1 MKHLSNIIYQ
11 KAKELRYE
19 DFVTWF
25 DSRIDIEEEKNT
37 ENEQDEK
44 RLEMFWS
51 DDEDDIMVAYPRR
64 CDGSLIQGHFFH
76 EDMIFDL
83 IKHNTAT
90 NSSGLPYNMRKSIVE
105 ELKTRD
111 YDIKTLKFS
120 IKLNAE

>member
-1 MKHLSNIIYQ
+1 MNHLSNIIYQ

-19 DFVTWF
+19 DFVAWF
-25 DSRIDIEEEKNT
+25 DNRMDIEEEKK
-37 ENEQDEK
+37 EEQDVK
-44 RLEMFWS
+44 KLEMFWS

-83 IKHNTAT
+83 RKHNTAT
-90 NSSGLPYNMRKSIVE
+90 NSSGLPYNMRKSIVD

-120 IKLNAE
+120 IKLNEKE